1 MALVKITQPQLNVL
15 RGLLTQDGYAKD
27 FGDFYDA
34 GKALSEWPK
43 DRYLGKDAS
52 EKDLLSLFAIS
63 HEIEISDKA
72 KGVIRKALG
81 HYIASK
87 KAPTEQHFE
96 LMQLLNIDS
105 V

>member
-1 MALVKITQPQLNVL
+1 MKITQPQINVL
-15 RGLLTQDGYAKD
+15 RGLLTQEGYAKD

-43 DRYLGKDAS
+43 EKLLFQGAS
-52 EKDLLSLFAIS
+52 EKDFLALYAMSF
-63 HEIEISDKA
+63 EIEVSDKA
-72 KGVIRKALG
+72 KSVIRKALG
-81 HYIASK
+81 HYISSK

-96 LMQLLNIDS
+96 IMQLLNIDS